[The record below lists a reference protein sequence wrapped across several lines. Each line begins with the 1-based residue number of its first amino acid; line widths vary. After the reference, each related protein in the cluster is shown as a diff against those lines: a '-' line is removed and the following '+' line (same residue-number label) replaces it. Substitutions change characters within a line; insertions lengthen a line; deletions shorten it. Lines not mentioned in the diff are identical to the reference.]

1 MPGFRFACRHP
12 ASELGFVSYAVPDVR
27 VGYTVHLPDGTG
39 ATVLEVWEDGGGQA
53 GDAQATIVVHAGA
66 A

>member
-1 MPGFRFACRHP
+1 M
-12 ASELGFVSYAVPDVR
+12 SYAVPDVR